1 MNSDDS
7 SPKKGKSSKT
17 EPPSTPSEPDAPAA
31 SKSLAPWELTAQM
44 TEEQIDSFADELVK
58 LFLETEA
65 RKANPPA
72 K

>member
-1 MNSDDS
+1 MNPTDP
-7 SPKKGKSSKT
+7 SPKKSKSRK
-17 EPPSTPSEPDAPAA
+17 PKQPSTPSEPAAPAA
-31 SKSLAPWELTAQM
+31 SKSVAPWELTAQM